1 MKKTFLLFFCLTPV
15 LLFYFNSCSD
25 SVITPVKGE
34 YTQWEK
40 VDSTSTGEYISMI
53 SQDENNYAYYITHL
67 GLYKS
72 NKNFKKKYTIPDNSF
87 WPELLNTYSSNYT
100 VMYGNSDNYKYKL
113 FIFEGE
119 NITEVV
125 LDSINLFSQ
134 MQLIIIQPGKIFA
147 SLANRIYKYDNGVI
161 TKDSIPYNTVTSFAN
176 TANGLYVFSDYISG
190 CNTYIYDG
198 SHFKFHSEQVRQ
210 GYNVPLGNSLA
221 RITNPA
227 TNTFTLSYYTNK
239 WDFITNISAYRLLT
253 VSGADKNYFYTT
265 IVDTNY
271 NKTGYIW
278 NGTALVKDE
287 NFPLGPHNWPDGEV
301 TQMKNSVF
309 YYTESFSGKSYLY
322 KVSRV
327 PVY

>member
-15 LLFYFNSCSD
+15 LIFYFNSCSD

-67 GLYKS
+67 GLYTA
-72 NKNFKKKYTIPDNSF
+72 NRNYKKKYSISDNSF
-87 WPELLNTYSSNYT
+87 RAELVNTYSANYT
-100 VMYGNSDNYKYKL
+100 VVYGLADNFKYKL
-113 FIFEGE
+113 YIFDGE
-119 NITEVV
+119 NSNEIT
-125 LDSINLFSQ
+125 LDSINLFSS
-134 MQLIIIQPGKIFA
+134 MEMVVVQPGKIFA
-147 SLANRIYKYDNGVI
+147 SLGGRIYKYDNGVI
-161 TKDSIPYNTVTSFAN
+161 TKDSIPYYSVTSFAN
-176 TANGLYVFSDYISG
+176 TPSGLYAFSDYISG
-190 CNTYIYDG
+190 CNTYVYDG

-210 GYNVPLGNSLA
+210 GENVPLGNSLA
-221 RITNPA
+221 RITSPQ
-227 TNTFTLSYYTNK
+227 TNVFALSYYTNK
-239 WDFITNISAYRLLT
+239 WDFITNISAYIILT
-253 VSGADKNYFYTT
+253 ISGADKNYFYTT

-271 NKTGYIW
+271 NKAGFIW
-278 NGTALVKDE
+278 NGTAFVKDE
-287 NFPLGPHNWPDGEV
+287 NFPLGPHNWPVGEV
-301 TQMKNSVF
+301 SQMKNSVF